1 MWERYNLIGGS
12 ENHTMFPHNAAAHH
26 SEPYFPYGS
35 LASDAISSVSRC
47 GREINP
53 TPFRSSGAQH

>member
-1 MWERYNLIGGS
+1 
-12 ENHTMFPHNAAAHH
+12 MFPHNATAAHH
-26 SEPYFPYGS
+26 SEPYFPYGP